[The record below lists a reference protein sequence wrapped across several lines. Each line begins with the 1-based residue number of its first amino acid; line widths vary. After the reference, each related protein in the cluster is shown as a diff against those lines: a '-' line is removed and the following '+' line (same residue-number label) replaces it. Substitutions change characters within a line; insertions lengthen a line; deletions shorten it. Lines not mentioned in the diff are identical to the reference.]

1 MSWTRVPS
9 SRSNC
14 CVVSPSIPL
23 APRRFIWRQ
32 VSVRKSGVSTWASK
46 VNRTLRSALAFAA
59 IRSSCVD
66 IRFLPL
72 GVGDVSPDP
81 SLDLPR
87 RFPLYT
93 AFPCSEYYQRV
104 RLPPPHLLPYGWSF
118 QSAYS
123 AILPCGQDDGGAP
136 RFLDASVSV
145 RAVLLDPAGVSGNL
159 RP

>member
-1 MSWTRVPS
+1 
-9 SRSNC
+9 
-14 CVVSPSIPL
+14 VSPHL
-23 APRRFIWRQ
+23 
-32 VSVRKSGVSTWASK
+32 
-46 VNRTLRSALAFAA
+46 
-59 IRSSCVD
+59 
-66 IRFLPL
+66 
-72 GVGDVSPDP
+72 

-93 AFPCSEYYQRV
+93 AFPCSEYSQRV
-104 RLPPPHLLPYGWSF
+104 RLPPPPLLPYGWSF

-123 AILPCGQDDGGAP
+123 AILPSGQDDGGSP